1 MTKAAATKHQ
11 LETGASMCF
20 PLFAIKNRYKI
31 SLYKYTREMQHA
43 VNPTRCRATYCSGV
57 TNIWK
62 DRVIQ
67 RDGAFTYT
75 PTAKLQVQPS
85 SQVNRTSGTQ
95 SYSDRLPPTP
105 LVSGGKYFI
114 QINCEMLA
122 LLV

>member
-1 MTKAAATKHQ
+1 
-11 LETGASMCF
+11 
-20 PLFAIKNRYKI
+20 
-31 SLYKYTREMQHA
+31 MQHA